1 MVSSPATSTAASSSC
16 STAASTTAA
25 AAAAAATAT
34 TTTAAAAAATT
45 TAEWRVAANARP
57 QPTQSGNHFDTADVI
72 GDDLLDARTDA
83 EFDELRVLTGGGQQS
98 GQRR

>member
-16 STAASTTAA
+16 STAASTTT
-25 AAAAAATAT
+25 AAAAAATT
-34 TTTAAAAAATT
+34 TTAAAAAAATT